1 MMNNNYFPLFLY
13 SFYIAQTKITMSKL
27 NGKKAFA
34 RLEIIMDKSVE
45 EQKARLEALLV
56 DCRVSEIEDPLARKR
71 EEQEISKRFWTVESR
86 ETAQKF
92 AKLMSEEKELRSF
105 INSDRGFIS
114 ILKEIFRS
122 NKK

>member
-1 MMNNNYFPLFLY
+1 
-13 SFYIAQTKITMSKL
+13 MSKL
-27 NGKKAFA
+27 NGKKAFS

-56 DCRVSEIEDPLARKR
+56 GCRVSEIEDPVARKR
-71 EEQEISKRFWTVESR
+71 EEQEIAKRFWAVESKD
-86 ETAQKF
+86 AVQKF

-105 INSDRGFIS
+105 IDSDRGFIS

-122 NKK
+122 KKK